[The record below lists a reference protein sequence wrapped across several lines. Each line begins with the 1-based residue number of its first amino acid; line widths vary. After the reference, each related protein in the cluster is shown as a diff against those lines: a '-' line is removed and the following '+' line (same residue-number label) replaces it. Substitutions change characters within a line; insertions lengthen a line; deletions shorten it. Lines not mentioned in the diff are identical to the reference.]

1 MSEEVK
7 NEVAPAAP
15 AADAAAPAAEGE
27 AKAKK
32 SGKSIPAGIAFIRS
46 TFNNT
51 QVSIADARG
60 GVISWSSA
68 GKAGFKGSRKST
80 AFAATMVAQDAARV
94 AVAKGMHECEVRM
107 QGAGA
112 GRESAVR
119 AIRSPQRLPCPQAQE
134 GLIMG
139 RYTGPVCRQCRRE
152 GRKLFLKGARCY
164 MAKCPIEQGT
174 GAPGM
179 HVGRRAKKMSEYG
192 TQLRQKQSL
201 RRQYGMGEL
210 QFHRF
215 FEEALRRE
223 GITGEILL
231 QMLEM
236 RLDNIVYRLGLAP
249 SRRAARQFVLH
260 GHILVNDRK
269 AAVPSMVV
277 KVGDFIS
284 VKDTAKSKDAA
295 NRSVEAA
302 TGAQLPVWMQ
312 FDRANLRAEV
322 LAVPTREQIA
332 PIVDEQAIVEL
343 YSR

>member
-1 MSEEVK
+1 
-7 NEVAPAAP
+7 
-15 AADAAAPAAEGE
+15 
-27 AKAKK
+27 
-32 SGKSIPAGIAFIRS
+32 
-46 TFNNT
+46 
-51 QVSIADARG
+51 
-60 GVISWSSA
+60 
-68 GKAGFKGSRKST
+68 
-80 AFAATMVAQDAARV
+80 
-94 AVAKGMHECEVRM
+94 
-107 QGAGA
+107 
-112 GRESAVR
+112 
-119 AIRSPQRLPCPQAQE
+119 
-134 GLIMG
+134 
-139 RYTGPVCRQCRRE
+139 
-152 GRKLFLKGARCY
+152 
-164 MAKCPIEQGT
+164 
-174 GAPGM
+174 M

-192 TQLRQKQSL
+192 SQLRQKQSL

-215 FEEALRRE
+215 FEEALRKE
-223 GITGEILL
+223 GITGENLL

-277 KVGDFIS
+277 RVGDVIA
-284 VKDTAKSKDAA
+284 VKDAA

-302 TGAQLPVWMQ
+302 TGAQLPIWMN
-312 FDRANLRAEV
+312 FDKANLKAEV